1 MTVAVWN
8 AGVILVFPDCF
19 AGKELI
25 KKSLTGRGGS
35 DVSQAAAA
43 NWIW

>member
-19 AGKELI
+19 AGIELM
-25 KKSLTGRGGS
+25 KVS
-35 DVSQAAAA
+35 DWTKRLRRESGCSR
-43 NWIW
+43 